1 MIDGFLVPSWTQVN
15 VCCRLV
21 APGEVSCI
29 KVNFALSAL
38 NDLRLSCAF
47 FDTVRPVQSR
57 FQFIIWFTNSLQNCK
72 NGKMA
77 LGAPESRRR
86 VGCFSDPQSR
96 SEKLGAMPYHSILV
110 LVNNHHKVE
119 SSATSLRTMFD
130 PCSGFF
136 FALSFF

>member
-29 KVNFALSAL
+29 KVDYALSAL

-47 FDTVRPVQSR
+47 FDTVRPGQSR
-57 FQFIIWFTNSLQNCK
+57 SQFIVWITNSLQNCK

-77 LGAPESRRR
+77 LGAPESLRR
-86 VGCFSDPQSR
+86 VGCFNDTQSS
-96 SEKLGAMPYHSILV
+96 SEKLGATPYHSILI
-110 LVNNHHKVE
+110 LVNNHHKVGD
-119 SSATSLRTMFD
+119 SDT
-130 PCSGFF
+130 
-136 FALSFF
+136 